1 MYAHLTLKSRLL
13 PGEVETICYNNRE
26 VDMSTTNEASP
37 HVPYDVGHEVEDFSL
52 PLIDGG
58 MGSFSDYRGK
68 VVVLVFVATWCPY
81 CGAEA
86 PFLEQEVWR
95 KYKNRNVQVL
105 VVDVKEP
112 AELIKKFRDQYGWT
126 FPVMLDQ
133 TAAVALKFALP
144 KEGLPPEVA
153 IINSHFIIDQ
163 RRVVRYRQ
171 YLDMEKFDARARNI
185 VAELEKLLP

>member
-1 MYAHLTLKSRLL
+1 MTSVN
-13 PGEVETICYNNRE
+13 PVE
-26 VDMSTTNEASP
+26 AF
-37 HVPYDVGHEVEDFSL
+37 VPYDEGHEVLDFSL
-52 PLIDGG
+52 PLVDGG
-58 MGSFSDYRGK
+58 MGRFSDYRGK
-68 VVVLVFVATWCPY
+68 VIVLIFTATWCPY

-86 PFLEQEVWR
+86 PFLEQEVWQ

-112 AELIKKFRDQYGWT
+112 AELAKRFRDQYGWS

-133 TAAVALKFALP
+133 TAEVALKFALP

-163 RRVVRYRQ
+163 EGIVRFRQ
-171 YLDMEKFDARARNI
+171 YLDMEKFDARARTI

>member
-1 MYAHLTLKSRLL
+1 
-13 PGEVETICYNNRE
+13 
-26 VDMSTTNEASP
+26 MSTANQATL
-37 HVPYDVGHEVEDFSL
+37 HVPYDVGYKVEEFSL

-58 MGSFSDYRGK
+58 MGRFSDYRGK
-68 VVVLVFVATWCPY
+68 VIVLIFMATWCPY

-86 PFLEQEVWR
+86 PFLEQEVWQ

-112 AELIKKFRDQYGWT
+112 AELVKKFRDQYGWT
-126 FPVMLDQ
+126 FPVMVDQ

-144 KEGLPPEVA
+144 KEGLSPEVA

-163 RRVVRYRQ
+163 RGVVRYRQ
-171 YLDMEKFDARARNI
+171 YLDMEKFDARARTI
-185 VAELEKLLP
+185 VAEIEKLLQ

>member
-1 MYAHLTLKSRLL
+1 MTSVS
-13 PGEVETICYNNRE
+13 PVE
-26 VDMSTTNEASP
+26 AF
-37 HVPYDVGHEVEDFSL
+37 VPYDVGHEVLDFSL
-52 PLIDGG
+52 PLIDGRIG
-58 MGSFSDYRGK
+58 RFSDYRGK
-68 VVVLVFVATWCPY
+68 VIVLIFTATWCPY

-86 PFLEQEVWR
+86 PFLEREVWQ

-112 AELIKKFRDQYGWT
+112 AELVKRFRDQYGWS
-126 FPVMLDQ
+126 FPVMLDE
-133 TAAVALKFALP
+133 AAEVALKFALP

-163 RRVVRYRQ
+163 EDIVRFRQ
-171 YLDMEKFDARARNI
+171 YLDMEKFDARARTI

>member
-1 MYAHLTLKSRLL
+1 
-13 PGEVETICYNNRE
+13 
-26 VDMSTTNEASP
+26 MSTTNEASP

>member
-1 MYAHLTLKSRLL
+1 MTSVS
-13 PGEVETICYNNRE
+13 PVETF
-26 VDMSTTNEASP
+26 
-37 HVPYDVGHEVEDFSL
+37 VPYDVGHEVSDFSL

-58 MGSFSDYRGK
+58 IGRFSDYRGK
-68 VVVLVFVATWCPY
+68 SIVLIFTATWCPY

-86 PFLEQEVWR
+86 PFLEREVWQ

-112 AELIKKFRDQYGWT
+112 AELAKRFRDQYGWS

-133 TAAVALKFALP
+133 TAEVALKFALP

-163 RRVVRYRQ
+163 EGIVRFRQ
-171 YLDMEKFDARARNI
+171 YLDMEKFDARARTI

>member
-1 MYAHLTLKSRLL
+1 MTSVS
-13 PGEVETICYNNRE
+13 PVE
-26 VDMSTTNEASP
+26 AF
-37 HVPYDVGHEVEDFSL
+37 VPYDVGHEVLDFSL

-58 MGSFSDYRGK
+58 IGRFSDYRGK
-68 VVVLVFVATWCPY
+68 SIVLIFTATWCPY

-86 PFLEQEVWR
+86 PFLEREVWQ

-112 AELIKKFRDQYGWT
+112 AELVKRFRDQYGWS
-126 FPVMLDQ
+126 FPVMLDE
-133 TAAVALKFALP
+133 AAEVALKFALP

-163 RRVVRYRQ
+163 EGIVRFRQ
-171 YLDMEKFDARARNI
+171 YLDMEKFDARARTI

>member
-1 MYAHLTLKSRLL
+1 MAS
-13 PGEVETICYNNRE
+13 GVEL
-26 VDMSTTNEASP
+26 
-37 HVPYDVGHEVEDFSL
+37 HVPYDIGHEIKDFSL

-58 MGSFSDYRGK
+58 MGRFSDYRGK
-68 VVVLVFVATWCPY
+68 VIVLIFVATWCPY

-86 PFLEQEVWR
+86 PFLELEVWQ
-95 KYKNRNVQVL
+95 KYRDRNVQVL

-112 AELIKKFRDQYGWT
+112 TELVKKFRDQYGWT
-126 FPVMLDQ
+126 FPVMVDQ
-133 TAAVALKFALP
+133 TADVALKFALP

-163 RRVVRYRQ
+163 RGIVRYRQ
-171 YLDMEKFDARARNI
+171 YLDMEKFDARARTI

>member
-1 MYAHLTLKSRLL
+1 MTSVS
-13 PGEVETICYNNRE
+13 PVE
-26 VDMSTTNEASP
+26 AF
-37 HVPYDVGHEVEDFSL
+37 VPYDVGHEVPDFSL

-58 MGSFSDYRGK
+58 MGRFSDYRGK
-68 VVVLVFVATWCPY
+68 VIVLIFVATWCPY

-86 PFLEQEVWR
+86 PFLEREVWQ

-112 AELIKKFRDQYGWT
+112 AELAKRFRDQYGWS

-133 TAAVALKFALP
+133 AAEVALKFALP

-163 RRVVRYRQ
+163 EGIVRFRQ
-171 YLDMEKFDARARNI
+171 YLDMEKFDARARTI